1 MNISDPLWPTKKQ
14 TNETALPRTSA
25 RDVAPL
31 VNNSTLLSTEA
42 THAIVNAIQSSGSH
56 LWTLQSYWY
65 VTIPVTITTIIVP
78 MVIGIIF
85 RSISRFAFHHR
96 GYWRLIVV
104 VGIALLV
111 VMFDIL
117 ISLLGGGV
125 IAMIVVIIVLGITA
139 LALLSISLVKKKHR
153 LRWCGFA
160 ISVAIYP
167 TIWWLNDDYFSNF
180 FSIFIPFT
188 YLLFVWFRQ
197 DIMKLFKNVTG
208 RCRPPG

>member
-1 MNISDPLWPTKKQ
+1 M
-14 TNETALPRTSA
+14 
-25 RDVAPL
+25 
-31 VNNSTLLSTEA
+31 
-42 THAIVNAIQSSGSH
+42 
-56 LWTLQSYWY
+56 
-65 VTIPVTITTIIVP
+65 
-78 MVIGIIF
+78 
-85 RSISRFAFHHR
+85 
-96 GYWRLIVV
+96 IVV

-188 YLLFVWFRQ
+188 YLLFV
-197 DIMKLFKNVTG
+197 
-208 RCRPPG
+208 